1 MYENKAKQQ
10 MSEAFGT
17 IVVSAGSLV
26 AATYGI
32 ASLIAW

>member
-1 MYENKAKQQ
+1 MSTNKAKQQ
-10 MSEAFGT
+10 MSDAIGT

-32 ASLIAW
+32 ASLITW